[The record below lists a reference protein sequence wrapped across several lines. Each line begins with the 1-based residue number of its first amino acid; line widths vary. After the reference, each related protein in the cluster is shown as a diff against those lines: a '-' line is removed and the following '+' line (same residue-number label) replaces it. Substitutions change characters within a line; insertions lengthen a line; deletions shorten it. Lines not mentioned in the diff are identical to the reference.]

1 MGMSARIFGFT
12 TATLAPGPDL
22 YLSRDSE
29 GKTTGQR
36 SFTCLKSA
44 VQTAFIQSKIKKGTP
59 ITALCSDVPPEFAG
73 LTVDSSAS
81 RDAPGGFTT
90 IDITFDGYVDE
101 GEFAF
106 DREINYS
113 IRGTTFRRPIQEH
126 PTFIKDMEDQDDAI
140 KGGLVAILTGD
151 AYPVLGST
159 GSRKIIRITPNEE
172 IVGSG
177 GWVSNADNDAWWDI
191 IAVKGFREYDASS
204 LEWTRSTANAAG
216 LTDADIAQLAKSD
229 DPPGEP
235 PKPDEPG
242 WWQMV
247 DLSDERGENSS
258 SNSIT
263 WRFVYGE
270 KIPKLHDYEDA

>member
-1 MGMSARIFGFT
+1 MSARINGL
-12 TATLAPGPDL
+12 TAASFIPGPDL
-22 YLSRDSE
+22 YLARDTE
-29 GKTTGQR
+29 GKTTATR
-36 SFTCLKSA
+36 SFTCLSSA
-44 VQTAFIQSKIKKGTP
+44 VGSAAIQARLKKGTP
-59 ITALCSDVPPEFAG
+59 ITFLCTDLPPEFAP
-73 LTVDSSAS
+73 LLVDESAS
-81 RDAPGGFTT
+81 QDAPGGFTT
-90 IDITFDGYVDE
+90 INVTFKGYVEE
-101 GEFAF
+101 GEFGF

-126 PTFIKDMEDQDDAI
+126 PTFIKDMEEQDDAI

-151 AYPVLGST
+151 AYAVLGST

-177 GWVSNADNDAWWDI
+177 AWVSNEANDAWWDI
-191 IAVKGFREYDASS
+191 IAVKGLRDYDAAS
-204 LEWTRSTANAAG
+204 LEWTRSTANASG
-216 LTDADIAQLAKSD
+216 LSDADIAQLAKSD
-229 DPPGEP
+229 TPPGGP
-235 PKPDEPG
+235 PEPDEEG

-247 DLSDERGENSS
+247 DLSDERSSNSS